1 MLRHLTVNAVG
12 CLFSYNWGES
22 MVNIEKFINTR
33 KQLKISQMALCV
45 DICTQATLSKFEKH
59 QQVPAFDIMIA
70 LCERLGLTLND
81 VFPSNIKTHQT
92 SNERILTLAT
102 QALFYQNID
111 KFENLMKQ
119 VATDK
124 IIDAERPIYQ
134 ITQYFSAVILKK
146 DCIKGK
152 KIIKKIDIAG
162 LNKQHQLLFYA
173 ITVHYYY
180 QQGLLKE
187 AHQAFEDV
195 WRYQK
200 ESTAIDFSGFQSA
213 IVYLLAQYQMSIKN
227 YKYAMMLA
235 TYGIDL
241 ANTSDSTYFLENFF
255 WLLVQASD
263 TWHSQD
269 FIVKEMIEN
278 ARVIAKIH
286 KNADVLKQIN
296 QRKGER

>member
-1 MLRHLTVNAVG
+1 MI
-12 CLFSYNWGES
+12 
-22 MVNIEKFINTR
+22 NIDKFINTR
-33 KQLKISQMALCV
+33 KRLKISQMVLCA

-81 VFPSNIKTHQT
+81 VFPINVTARQTH
-92 SNERILTLAT
+92 NEEVLT
-102 QALFYQNID
+102 QAMQELFYQNISQFEQLMSQVEVD
-111 KFENLMKQ
+111 KLLDNEQPM
-119 VATDK
+119 
-124 IIDAERPIYQ
+124 YQ
-134 ITQYFSAVILKK
+134 IAQYFSSVILKK
-146 DCIKGK
+146 DCSAAKRV
-152 KIIKKIDIAG
+152 IKKINIAG
-162 LNKQHQLLFYA
+162 LNKSHKLLFYA
-173 ITVHYYY
+173 ITSHYYY
-180 QQGLLKE
+180 QRGQFHE
-187 AHQAFEDV
+187 AQQAFEDV

-200 ESTAIDFSGFQSA
+200 ETSTVDHSGCQAA

-241 ANTSDSTYFLENFF
+241 ANASDSTYFLENFF

-269 FIVKEMIEN
+269 FIVNEMIEN

-286 KNADVLKQIN
+286 KNEDILKKIS
-296 QRKGER
+296 QRKGENNNGNTQC

>member
-1 MLRHLTVNAVG
+1 MI
-12 CLFSYNWGES
+12 
-22 MVNIEKFINTR
+22 NIEKFISTR
-33 KQLKISQMALCV
+33 KRLKISQMALCT

-81 VFPSNIKTHQT
+81 VFPINVTARQT
-92 SNERILTLAT
+92 NNERVLTLAT
-102 QALFYQNID
+102 QALFYQNIG
-111 KFENLMKQ
+111 KFEHLIKQ
-119 VATDK
+119 VEIDK
-124 IIDAERPIYQ
+124 MVDTERPTYQ
-134 ITQYFSAVILKK
+134 ITQYFSAVILKQ
-146 DCIKGK
+146 DCLKAK
-152 KIIKKIDIAG
+152 QIIKKIDIAG
-162 LNKQHQLLFYA
+162 LNKSHKLLFYA
-173 ITVHYYY
+173 ITSHYYY
-180 QQGLLKE
+180 QQGQFKE

-200 ESTAIDFSGFQSA
+200 ESTTVDHSGFQAA

-241 ANTSDSTYFLENFF
+241 ANASDSTYFLENFF

-263 TWHSQD
+263 TWDSQN
-269 FIVKEMIEN
+269 FIVNEMIEN

-286 KNADVLKQIN
+286 KNEAILQKIS
-296 QRKGER
+296 QRKGEK